1 MKVIDKMLNIGEYN
15 MGFKGNKNL
24 LYVVGLL
31 FFFKKFEFF
40 K

>member
-1 MKVIDKMLNIGEYN
+1 MLNIGEYN

-31 FFFKKFEFF
+31 FMVFFKKFEFF